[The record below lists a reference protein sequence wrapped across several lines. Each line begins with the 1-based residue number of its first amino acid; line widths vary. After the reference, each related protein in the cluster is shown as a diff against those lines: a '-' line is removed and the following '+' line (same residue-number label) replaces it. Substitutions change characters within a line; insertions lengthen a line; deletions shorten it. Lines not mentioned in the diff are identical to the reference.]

1 MKGNSVRLIAPVL
14 MVILVAGSL
23 PALPARAQSC
33 SDDYTTVET
42 VGGTI
47 LEINP
52 APEPFK
58 TADILFS
65 GPSRCDRIWMQV
77 LKADAAR
84 CRIGGRI
91 QATGVI
97 TMDTEA
103 NAWDIGP
110 TKNEYMTLGQD
121 FTCG

>member
-1 MKGNSVRLIAPVL
+1 MRPIAPVL
-14 MVILVAGSL
+14 MALILAGSL
-23 PALPARAQSC
+23 PAPPARAQSC
-33 SDDYTTVET
+33 SDDYVTIETVE
-42 VGGTI
+42 GTI

-58 TADILFS
+58 TADILFA
-65 GPSRCDRIWMQV
+65 GPSRCERIWMQV
-77 LKADAAR
+77 LKGDAAR

-110 TKNEYMTLGQD
+110 TKNEYMALGED
-121 FTCG
+121 FTCGS